1 MNARGLRPW
10 HRQLVTII
18 LIANYQPLAWTT
30 GQNDV
35 KSAALAACPAAAD
48 VSPLHLYGLWRAEWP
63 ADAGRPALR
72 ATLLFEK
79 HTEFAD
85 SLSGGIRRE
94 GTELASPTL
103 QQPQLVQVAGD
114 VEDGEF
120 NLEESA
126 NGRDITAVWTGRVV
140 EASCGKEITGTWT
153 AINPSTSTNT
163 ASTPEPRERP
173 FVLRKQVG
181 WQ

>member
-1 MNARGLRPW
+1 MNARGLRLW
-10 HRQLVTII
+10 HRQLIAII
-18 LIANYQPLAWTT
+18 LIANYHPLAWTT
-30 GQNDV
+30 GHSDAKN
-35 KSAALAACPAAAD
+35 APLAACLAATE

-63 ADAGRPALR
+63 ADAGRPAVR

-79 HTEFAD
+79 HAEFAQ

-94 GTELASPTL
+94 GTELAGPTPPE
-103 QQPQLVQVAGD
+103 PQLAQVAGD

-153 AINPSTSTNT
+153 AINPSTTT

-173 FVLRKQVG
+173 FVLRKRAG